1 MHLIESEIRKIVRK
15 NLINYY
21 QDQLLNEQVLS
32 SSTNLKYLAMQKSVK
47 DEEGKETQVEV
58 PSLKVKGVDGVL
70 VGTDSDNFEF
80 FIPSTYTK
88 DQTGDIL
95 FRSDS
100 SESFGA
106 PDESDLEIIKNF
118 VSEEG
123 KEDNIRSKF
132 DPAKNKITPNF
143 KSFIE
148 SSAEDIW
155 KVVTDDGGEQFMKLF
170 KEEIESTW
178 GDINRYRSRKGQKP
192 IGTLFESS
200 IDPKSVNI
208 SVDIPPGKKSL
219 GDVMS
224 DIINKSTE
232 FKGKEG
238 SNFAVRAVQAIGSS
252 FSDDKMT
259 SNDAGEL
266 FREIIGGKHGYS
278 YYHFS
283 ILAKSFKAKK
293 DEDLWDYMKKQ
304 KDDQMYTSGTGGRSF
319 KEVMLSDN
327 ALNTIPLFHL
337 IPESGGSPLPV
348 YMTGKNGYENL
359 RKNLL
364 ENYSKTIGQEEKKTD
379 PEPKKGQEDIGQTP
393 KKVATTSTI
402 VVGDRGA
409 MRKSKGASGGIRMSV
424 SSDSDNTVEGFDDLG
439 FKSGT
444 DDYIRKE
451 LRKLVKSERKFRGTG
466 VINLEILFN
475 RFGRVSKVRFRK
487 GQGKLAAR
495 QVERLKSRI
504 KEILGNAKYEEY
516 RSRDEWYQD
525 SGVKDKMDKRG
536 KGGRNGSK
544 VNMTVKM
551 F

>member
-1 MHLIESEIRKIVRK
+1 MYFIESEIRKIVRK
-15 NLINYY
+15 NLIEHY

-32 SSTNLKYLAMQKSVK
+32 SSTKLKYLTMQKSVK
-47 DEEGKETQVEV
+47 DEDGKETKIEV
-58 PSLKVKGVDGVL
+58 PSLKVRGEAGVL

-95 FRSDS
+95 FRTDS
-100 SESFGA
+100 SESFVE
-106 PDESDLEIIKNF
+106 PDEADLEMIKNF
-118 VSEEG
+118 VS
-123 KEDNIRSKF
+123 KEDTEDSIREKF
-132 DPAKNKITPNF
+132 DPAKNKITPDF

-155 KVVTDDGGEQFMKLF
+155 KVVTDDGGEQFIKLF

-178 GDINRYRSRKGQKP
+178 ADINKYRSRRGQKP

-200 IDPKSVNI
+200 IDPSSVNV

-219 GDVMS
+219 GDVM
-224 DIINKSTE
+224 DVIIKKSTE

-238 SNFAVRAVQAIGSS
+238 RNFAVRAVQAVGSG
-252 FSDDKMT
+252 FADDKMT
-259 SNDAGEL
+259 SNDAHEL
-266 FREIIGGKHGYS
+266 FKEMIGGKHGYS
-278 YYHFS
+278 YYHLS
-283 ILAKSFKAKK
+283 ILAKAFKAKK
-293 DEDLWDYMKKQ
+293 DEDLWDYMKRQ
-304 KDDQMYTSGTGGRSF
+304 KDDQMYTSGKF
-319 KEVMLSDN
+319 KELMLTGQ

-348 YMTGKNGYENL
+348 YVTGKKGYENI
-359 RKNLL
+359 RNSLL
-364 ENYSKTIGQEEKKTD
+364 ENYSKTIGQEKKEAD
-379 PEPKKGQEDIGQTP
+379 PEPKKGKEKLGQTP
-393 KKVATTSTI
+393 KKGTTSTI
-402 VVGDRGA
+402 IIGDRSLA
-409 MRKSKGASGGIRMSV
+409 SKTKGASGGIRMSV
-424 SSDSDNTVEGFDDLG
+424 SSDSDNSVKGFDDLG

-451 LRKLVKSERKFRGTG
+451 LRRLVRSERKFRGTG
-466 VINLEILFN
+466 VLNLEILFN
-475 RFGRVSKVRFRK
+475 KFGRVSKVKFRK

-495 QVERLKSRI
+495 QVERLRSRI
-504 KEILGNAKYEEY
+504 KEILGNAKYEDY
-516 RSRDEWYQD
+516 RSRDAWYQD
-525 SGVKDKMDKRG
+525 SGVKDRMDKRG